1 MSDSVKLSEA
11 IKSRGVKKVFVAQ
24 QIGVSVSTLWRKMK
38 GTSDFTLS
46 EIQTIAAALKLSDK
60 EIRDIFFS

>member
-11 IKSRGVKKVFVAQ
+11 IKSRGVKKGFVAQ

>member
-11 IKSRGVKKVFVAQ
+11 IESRGVKKGFVAQ

-38 GTSDFTLS
+38 GTSDFTLN
-46 EIQTIAAALKLSDK
+46 EVRIIAAVLRLTDK
-60 EIRDIFFS
+60 EICDIFFS